1 MVGKDGLI
9 PIALLGI
16 GGITVLG
23 IGLGSKVSNFV
34 NGFRGEKIEQQ
45 TDIPKTDPAV
55 PDSTIPNVIDT
66 PEPTNKN
73 EKDNFR
79 VIGLPDYVPPT
90 ATTPNPKPDVVD
102 TVTRP
107 EPKSNEQK
115 VEEIKTE
122 KSKVIQVS
130 KGIKTNPKTVFTGH
144 GSTFEGG
151 SITEI
156 DIGRRSTGQIAK
168 EYGVTASQAAN
179 IRAQT
184 GSQNIAIRN
193 KGESDEV
200 FNARKESDRLL
211 QIKIAKTD
219 FGTNTGSGIGSVTS
233 ANSKIGN
240 KLPSKGAVSNSDFAG
255 LSPEQIALRLTGGNI
270 NNFA

>member
-1 MVGKDGLI
+1 MDKMAKDGLI
-9 PIALLGI
+9 PVALLGI
-16 GGITVLG
+16 GAVTAL
-23 IGLGSKVSNFV
+23 GLGAPTHVKDFLNRFDFLDR
-34 NGFRGEKIEQQ
+34 FRQPDEN
-45 TDIPKTDPAV
+45 PKTDPVV
-55 PDSTIPNVIDT
+55 PDSTTPNLIDV
-66 PEPTNKN
+66 PDNSKN
-73 EKDNFR
+73 EKDD
-79 VIGLPDYVPPT
+79 VT
-90 ATTPNPKPDVVD
+90 APNPKDLINPNLIEIVTPNPKPDVVD

-179 IRAQT
+179 IRAQ
-184 GSQNIAIRN
+184 SR
-193 KGESDEV
+193 
-200 FNARKESDRLL
+200 F
-211 QIKIAKTD
+211 
-219 FGTNTGSGIGSVTS
+219 
-233 ANSKIGN
+233 SKYCN
-240 KLPSKGAVSNSDFAG
+240 
-255 LSPEQIALRLTGGNI
+255 
-270 NNFA
+270 